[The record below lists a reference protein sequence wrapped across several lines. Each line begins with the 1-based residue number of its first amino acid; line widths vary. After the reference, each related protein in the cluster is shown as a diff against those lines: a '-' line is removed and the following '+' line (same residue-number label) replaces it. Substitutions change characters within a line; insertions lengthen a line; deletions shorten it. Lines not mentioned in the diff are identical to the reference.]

1 MKKMVVAVLVAAVL
15 SGSYFYFQG
24 TSHAAQNKS
33 QPERSQR
40 VVAVTTGEVA
50 SVAVAQSLSLVG
62 KLHAEQAVN
71 VAAEVSAKIK
81 MIAVPVNTTV
91 TKGQL
96 LIQLDDDK
104 AVAAYDEALA
114 YRNDEQR
121 KLTEFQ
127 RLLVRGAITKTEIDA
142 QAASVSIANA
152 RLKSA
157 LANLNDHAIRAPFN
171 GTIGLYDFSPGH
183 MTAAGSELFNFDDLS
198 SMRLDIEVPE
208 QYISSLKVGINV
220 TAKSQAWGDRAFVG
234 KIQAIDSRVQPD
246 SLNIKVRV
254 VFENSDHAL
263 KPGMLL
269 ATDID
274 FIPQQQAIIPVQ
286 ALEYS
291 GTKRYV
297 YIVDNKQKVHRTL
310 VELGERIDNNVVIK
324 KGIKTGE
331 RIVVQGLVN
340 MRDGIIIKDI
350 TVKDITPAAGVVS

>member
-1 MKKMVVAVLVAAVL
+1 MKKIAVAVLVTAAL

-24 TSHAAQNKS
+24 TSHAAQDKS
-33 QPERSQR
+33 QSAQSSR
-40 VVAVTTGEVA
+40 VVSVTTGEVN
-50 SVAVAQSLSLVG
+50 SLAVAQSLSLVG
-62 KLHAEQAVN
+62 KLKAEHAVN

-81 MIAVPVNTTV
+81 TIVVPVNSTV

-96 LIQLDDDK
+96 LIQLDNDK

-114 YRNDEQR
+114 YRNDEKR

-127 RLLVRGAITKTEIDA
+127 RLLSRGAITKTEIDA
-142 QAASVSIANA
+142 QSASASIANA
-152 RLKSA
+152 RLKAA

-171 GTIGLYDFSPGH
+171 GTVGLYDFSPGH
-183 MTAAGSELFNFDDLS
+183 MVAAGGALFNFDDLS

-208 QYISSLKVGINV
+208 QYISFLKVGIKV
-220 TAKSQAWGDRAFVG
+220 TAKSQAWGDRAFSG
-234 KIQAIDSRVQPD
+234 EIQAIDSRVQAD

-269 ATDID
+269 AAELD

-297 YIVDNKQKVHRTL
+297 YLVDSQQKVHRTL

-324 KGIKTGE
+324 KGLKTGE

-340 MRDGIIIKDI
+340 MRDGITIKDI
-350 TVKDITPAAGVVS
+350 TPTTGVAS

>member
-1 MKKMVVAVLVAAVL
+1 MKKIAVAVLVTAAL

-24 TSHAAQNKS
+24 TSHAAQDKS
-33 QPERSQR
+33 QSAQSSR
-40 VVAVTTGEVA
+40 VVSVTTGEVN
-50 SVAVAQSLSLVG
+50 SLAVAQSLSLVG
-62 KLHAEQAVN
+62 KLKAEHAVN
-71 VAAEVSAKIK
+71 IAAEVSAKIK
-81 MIAVPVNTTV
+81 TIAVPVNSTV
-91 TKGQL
+91 KKGQL

-114 YRNDEQR
+114 YRNDEKR

-127 RLLVRGAITKTEIDA
+127 RLLSRGAITKTEIDA
-142 QAASVSIANA
+142 QAANTSIANA
-152 RLKSA
+152 RLKAA

-171 GTIGLYDFSPGH
+171 GTVGLYDFSPGH
-183 MTAAGSELFNFDDLS
+183 MVAAGGALFNFDDLS

-208 QYISSLKVGINV
+208 QYISSLTVGINV
-220 TAKSQAWGDRAFVG
+220 TAKSQAWGDRAFIG

-254 VFENSDHAL
+254 VFKNSDHAL

-269 ATDID
+269 ATELD

-297 YIVDNKQKVHRTL
+297 YLVDSQQKVHRTL

-324 KGIKTGE
+324 KGLKTGE

-340 MRDGIIIKDI
+340 MRDGITIKDI
-350 TVKDITPAAGVVS
+350 TPTTGVAS

>member
-1 MKKMVVAVLVAAVL
+1 MKKMVVAVLVTAVL

-24 TSHAAQNKS
+24 TSHAAQDKS
-33 QPERSQR
+33 PPAQSAR
-40 VVAVTTGEVA
+40 VVSVTTGEVT
-50 SVAVAQSLSLVG
+50 SLAVAQSLSLVG
-62 KLHAEQAVN
+62 KLNAEHAVN

-81 MIAVPVNTTV
+81 TIAVPVNSTV
-91 TKGQL
+91 AKGQL

-114 YRNDEQR
+114 YRNDEKR

-142 QAASVSIANA
+142 QAANVSIANA
-152 RLKSA
+152 RLKAA

-171 GTIGLYDFSPGH
+171 GTVGLYDFSPGH
-183 MTAAGSELFNFDDLS
+183 MVAAGGALFNFDDLS

-208 QYISSLKVGINV
+208 QYISSLKVGIKV
-220 TAKSQAWGDRAFVG
+220 TAKSQAWGGRTFVG

-297 YIVDNKQKVHRTL
+297 YIVDPQQKVHRTL

-324 KGIKTGE
+324 KGLKTGE

-340 MRDGIIIKDI
+340 MRDGITIKDI

>member
-1 MKKMVVAVLVAAVL
+1 MKKMAVAILVTAAL

-24 TSHAAQNKS
+24 PAHAAQNTS
-33 QPERSQR
+33 QQAREQR
-40 VVAVTTGEVA
+40 VTSVTTGEVT
-50 SVAVAQSLSLVG
+50 SLAVAQSLSLVA
-62 KLHAEQAVN
+62 KLNAEHAVN
-71 VAAEVSAKIK
+71 IAAEVSAKIK
-81 MIAVPVNTTV
+81 RIDVPTDSMVK
-91 TKGQL
+91 KGQL

-121 KLTEFQ
+121 KLAEFE

-142 QAASVSIANA
+142 QSASVNIANA
-152 RLKSA
+152 RLKAA
-157 LANLNDHAIRAPFN
+157 LANLNDHTIRAPFN
-171 GTIGLYDFSPGH
+171 GTVGLYDFSPGH
-183 MTAAGSELFNFDDLS
+183 MVAAGGELFSFDDLS
-198 SMRLDIEVPE
+198 SMRLDLEVPE

-254 VFENSDHAL
+254 VFNNSDHAL

-269 ATDID
+269 ATDIN

-291 GTKRYV
+291 GTKRFVYV
-297 YIVDNKQKVHRTL
+297 VDKKQKVHRTL

-340 MRDGIIIKDI
+340 MRDGITIKDI
-350 TVKDITPAAGVVS
+350 TVKDITPTAGVAS

>member
-1 MKKMVVAVLVAAVL
+1 MKKIVVAVLVTAVL
-15 SGSYFYFQG
+15 TGSYFYFQR
-24 TSHAAQNKS
+24 TSHAAQDKLS
-33 QPERSQR
+33 PAQSSR
-40 VVAVTTGEVA
+40 VVSVTTGTV
-50 SVAVAQSLSLVG
+50 SSLAVAQSLSLVG
-62 KLHAEQAVN
+62 KLKAEHAVN

-81 MIAVPVNTTV
+81 TIAVPVNSTV
-91 TKGQL
+91 KKGQL

-114 YRNDEQR
+114 YRNDEKR

-127 RLLVRGAITKTEIDA
+127 RLLSRGAITKTEIYA
-142 QAASVSIANA
+142 QTANASIANA
-152 RLKSA
+152 RLKAA

-171 GTIGLYDFSPGH
+171 GTVGLYDFSPGH
-183 MTAAGSELFNFDDLS
+183 MVAAGGALFNFDDLS

-208 QYISSLKVGINV
+208 QYISSLKVGIKV

-234 KIQAIDSRVQPD
+234 KIQAIDSRVQSD

-254 VFENSDHAL
+254 VFKNSDHAL

-269 ATDID
+269 ATELN

-286 ALEYS
+286 SLEYS

-297 YIVDNKQKVHRTL
+297 YVVDPQQKVHRTL

-324 KGIKTGE
+324 KGLKTGD

-340 MRDGIIIKDI
+340 MRDGITI
-350 TVKDITPAAGVVS
+350 KDITPAVGVAS

>member
-1 MKKMVVAVLVAAVL
+1 MKKMAVAVLVAAVL

-24 TSHAAQNKS
+24 TSNAAQKES

-40 VVAVTTGEVA
+40 VVSVTTGEVA

-62 KLHAEQAVN
+62 KLNAEQAVN

-81 MIAVPVNTTV
+81 TIAVPVNTTV

-104 AVAAYDEALA
+104 AAAAYDEALA

-142 QAASVSIANA
+142 QATSVSIANA

-157 LANLNDHAIRAPFN
+157 LANLNDHAIRAPFD

-183 MTAAGSELFNFDDLS
+183 MTAAGGELFNFDDLS

-208 QYISSLKVGINV
+208 QYISSLKVGIKV
-220 TAKSQAWGDRAFVG
+220 KARSQAWDDRVFVG

-254 VFENSDHAL
+254 VFENNDHAL

-274 FIPQQQAIIPVQ
+274 FIPQLQAIIPVQ

-297 YIVDNKQKVHRTL
+297 YIVDDQHKVHRTL
-310 VELGERIDNNVVIK
+310 VELGERIDNNVVIN
-324 KGIKTGE
+324 KGLKTGE

-340 MRDGIIIKDI
+340 MRDGITI
-350 TVKDITPAAGVVS
+350 KDITPATGVTS